1 MIRLMIA
8 DDHGFYR
15 DGIRMLLDGQ
25 SGITVVAEAGDG
37 GEALTRLDEHD
48 VDVVLMDINM
58 PGIDGVEAT
67 RRIKR
72 ERPAIAVVMVT
83 MFDDDTHLV
92 DAIRAGANGYVL
104 KDATRDEVIRAIH
117 AAHVGQGVFS
127 PSMAARL
134 PALLGSTTSEP
145 ASLPARLSDR
155 EAEILDL
162 VADGLQNDQIARRLA
177 ISPKTV
183 RNSLSLI
190 YAKIDVTNRIAAAN
204 WSREHLAPLR
214 ERSPRPHPDDGG

>member
-1 MIRLMIA
+1 MIA
-8 DDHGFYR
+8 DDHVFYR

-37 GEALTRLDEHD
+37 DEALTRLDEHD

-58 PGIDGVEAT
+58 PRVDGVEAT
-67 RRIKR
+67 RRIR
-72 ERPAIAVVMVT
+72 LRHPAIAVVMVT

-92 DAIRAGANGYVL
+92 EAIRAGANGYVL
-104 KDATRDEVIRAIH
+104 KDATREEVIRAIH
-117 AAHVGQGVFS
+117 AARDGQGVFS

-134 PALLGSTTSEP
+134 PALLSPTTGAER
-145 ASLPARLSDR
+145 ADLPAGLTQR
-155 EAEILDL
+155 EADILDL

-177 ISPKTV
+177 ISSKTV
-183 RNSLSLI
+183 RNNLSLV

-204 WSREHLAPLR
+204 WTRRHLGQRRGP
-214 ERSPRPHPDDGG
+214 SPHAHPAADE